1 MSGDAVT
8 KLSTQDVEVMPDDLE
23 NGVIYVSEKYQIAI
37 HLCACGC
44 GIETVTPIGKP
55 TGWDLTRG
63 SNGVTL
69 RPSIGNMNIC
79 PNRAHYFVTDGAIEH
94 V

>member
-8 KLSTQDVEVMPDDLE
+8 TLTTQDVELMPEKLE

-44 GIETVTPIGKP
+44 GMATVTPFNKP
-55 TGWDLTRG
+55 EGWDLTRD
-63 SNGVTL
+63 SNGITL
-69 RPSIGNMNIC
+69 RPSIGNMQFPC
-79 PNRAHYFVTDGAIEH
+79 GSHYYVTDGDIQH

>member
-8 KLSTQDVEVMPDDLE
+8 KLSTQDVELMPDVLE
-23 NGVIYVSEKYQIAI
+23 KGVIYVSEKYQIAI

-44 GIETVTPIGKP
+44 GIETVTPFGKP
-55 TGWDLTRG
+55 NGWDLTRG
-63 SNGVTL
+63 PNGITL
-69 RPSIGNMNIC
+69 SPSIGNMSFPC
-79 PNRAHYFVTDGAIEH
+79 GSHYYVTDGKIQH